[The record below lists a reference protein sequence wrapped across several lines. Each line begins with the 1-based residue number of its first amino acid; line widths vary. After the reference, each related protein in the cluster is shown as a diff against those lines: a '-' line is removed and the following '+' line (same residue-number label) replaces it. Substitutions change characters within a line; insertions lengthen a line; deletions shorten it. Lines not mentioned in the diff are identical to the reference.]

1 MMFSRMIAVA
11 AIGVALGAAAPA
23 GANQL
28 LHELEESFIRIHD
41 EVGPSVVNIETSGSA
56 EVGGAPMDDLF
67 HFFGI
72 PNPDG
77 QRPMP
82 RQRSSATGSGF
93 VYDETGYIITN
104 NHVVEN
110 AESITVRMQD
120 GTEFD
125 ARIIGT
131 DPDTD
136 IAVIKV
142 DDAPPLPAARL
153 GDSDG
158 IRVGQFAIAIG
169 SPRRLEGSVSFGHIS
184 ALGRENLEGLRVQ
197 GLRFQNLIQTDAAIN
212 LGNSGGPLCNSSGE
226 VIGINTAIVYGANSI
241 GFAIPINVA
250 RRIVPELISEGKVTR
265 GFLGVGIDDAA
276 PYADALGLPDS
287 TGAFVKEIRPNTPA
301 ERAELQTYDVIRKVN
316 GEVVE
321 NASDLVRRISSY
333 QPGATVVVELW
344 RDQEAVEVD
353 VTLDEWKPNQAQVTE
368 DRVLGMEVRELT
380 PAMAERVGLEPDT
393 KGVMITNVE
402 ADSPAEAAELMHGD
416 ILIEV
421 AQQGVTS
428 PRDLS
433 RIVNEEGRPGK
444 ALLVRYIRGNNDP
457 DITVIRIPE

>member
-1 MMFSRMIAVA
+1 MMFRRLFAWTLIGIA
-11 AIGVALGAAAPA
+11 IGAAAQA

-28 LHELEESFIRIHD
+28 LQELEESFIRIHD

-56 EVGGAPMDDLF
+56 DEGAGPMDDLF

-72 PNPDG
+72 PSPEG
-77 QRPMP
+77 QRQMP
-82 RQRSSATGSGF
+82 RQRTSATGSGF
-93 VYDETGYIITN
+93 IYDEAGYIITN
-104 NHVVEN
+104 NHVVES
-110 AESITVRMQD
+110 AESIVVRLQD
-120 GTEFD
+120 GQEFD
-125 ARIIGT
+125 AEIVGT

-142 DDAPPLPAARL
+142 ESDEPLPAARL

-226 VIGINTAIVYGANSI
+226 VVGINTAIVYGANSI

-276 PYADALGLPDS
+276 PYADALSLPDT
-287 TGAFVKEIRPNTPA
+287 TGAFVKEIRPDTPA
-301 ERAELQTYDVIRKVN
+301 ERADLQTYDVIRKVN
-316 GEVVE
+316 GEPVD

-333 QPGATVVVELW
+333 QPGSTVVLEVW
-344 RDQEAVEVD
+344 RDQEAIEVD
-353 VTLDEWKPNQAQVTE
+353 VELDEWNPGTAQATDDQIF
-368 DRVLGMEVRELT
+368 GMRLRDLT
-380 PAMAERVGLEPDT
+380 PAMAERIGLDPDT
-393 KGVMITNVE
+393 EGVVITDIE
-402 ADSPAEAAELMHGD
+402 AGSPAEEAELMHGD
-416 ILIEV
+416 IITEL
-421 AQQGVTS
+421 AQQAVTS
-428 PRDLS
+428 SADVE
-433 RIVNEEGRPGK
+433 RIAREAGEPGK
-444 ALLVRYIRGNNDP
+444 SLLVRYIRGNNEP
-457 DITVIRIPE
+457 DITVIRIPR